1 MASLAGAAIQVVEV
15 SKQFTL
21 RGLLPGRPK
30 GTVQALDGINL
41 LVPPGTIH
49 GLMGPNG
56 SGKSTLLR
64 ILATLIRPSSGQAFV
79 GDAEVGA
86 APMAVRGRIG
96 FSTGEER
103 SLYWR
108 LTGRQNLEFYAALH
122 RVSDEA
128 SRIARTL
135 QLVDLSQLDD
145 RPVATYSQ
153 GMMRRLGLARAILH
167 QPPVLLLDE
176 PTRSLDPGARDH
188 FYQLL
193 QGLCR
198 EHNTAVLFATH
209 DVLEAAAICDRVS
222 VLRSGRI
229 VRELAPSD
237 ATALRDALKDPL

>member
-1 MASLAGAAIQVVEV
+1 VVEV
-15 SKQFTL
+15 SKRFTI

-30 GTVQALDGINL
+30 GRVQALDGIDL
-41 LVPPGTIH
+41 AVPPGSIH

-64 ILATLIRPSSGQAFV
+64 ILATLIQPSSGQAFV

-86 APMAVRGRIG
+86 APMAVRARIG

-108 LTGRQNLEFYAALH
+108 LTGRQNLEFYAALY
-122 RVSDEA
+122 RVADPA
-128 SRIARTL
+128 SRIAQTL
-135 QLVDLSQLDD
+135 QLVDLGQLAD

-193 QGLCR
+193 QRLCR
-198 EHNTAVLFATH
+198 EQQTTVLFATH

-229 VRELAPSD
+229 VRELASSD
-237 ATALRDALKDPL
+237 PVALRDALKDPS